1 MWKLNNK
8 VIKEG
13 KAWTDDN
20 GVQHPANWNIWSD
33 EEKQSAG
40 LTYEEPVDNS
50 FDNRFYW
57 SKGVERSLT
66 DILVTDE
73 NGEKVIDPMTGEQ
86 MVQVGLKNQYI
97 AQTKQT
103 AQDRL
108 SKTDWVIVRNVE
120 KSEAIPDE
128 ITTYRDSIRTAC
140 NTIETAIN
148 NASNMSEF
156 KSLFDAPVDENG
168 DPTGENPPI
177 YAFPKE
183 Q

>member
-1 MWKLNNK
+1 MWKLNDK

-13 KAWTDDN
+13 KAWTDDD

-33 EEKQSAG
+33 EEKKSAG

-86 MVQVGLKNQYI
+86 MVQEGLKTQYI

-103 AQDRL
+103 ANDML
-108 SKTDWVIVRNVE
+108 SKTDWYIIRASDDSSLTVP
-120 KSEAIPDE
+120 SD
-128 ITTYRDSIRTAC
+128 ITTKRKAIRDAAK
-140 NTIETAIN
+140 TIEDKIN
-148 NASNMSEF
+148 ATSKLENF
-156 KSLFDAPVDENG
+156 IKLFDAPVDKDG
-168 DPTGENPPI
+168 MPTGNAPI
-177 YAFPKE
+177 YDFPKE
-183 Q
+183 

>member
-8 VIKEG
+8 IIKEG
-13 KAWTDDN
+13 KAWTDDE
-20 GVQHPANWNIWSD
+20 GIQHPANWNIWSD
-33 EEKQSAG
+33 EEKKSAG

-86 MVQVGLKNQYI
+86 MVQEGLKTQYI

-103 AQDRL
+103 ANDML
-108 SKTDWVIVRNVE
+108 SKTDWYIIRASDDSSLTVP
-120 KSEAIPDE
+120 SD
-128 ITTYRDSIRTAC
+128 ITTKRKAIRDAAK
-140 NTIETAIN
+140 TIEDKIN
-148 NASNMSEF
+148 ATSKLENF
-156 KSLFDAPVDENG
+156 IKLFDAPVDKDG
-168 DPTGENPPI
+168 MPTGNAPI
-177 YAFPKE
+177 YDFPKE
-183 Q
+183 